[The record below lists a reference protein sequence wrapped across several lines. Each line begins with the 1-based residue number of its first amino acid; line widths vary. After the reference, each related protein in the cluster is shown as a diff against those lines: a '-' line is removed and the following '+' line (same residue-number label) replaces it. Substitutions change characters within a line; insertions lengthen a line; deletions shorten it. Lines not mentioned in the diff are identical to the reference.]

1 MRQATQALAG
11 ANGQVLE
18 ACRETFADRDRL
30 KIEVDRRIVK
40 DELLRAIPP
49 GGSNYGPKKT
59 WTDTALLRN
68 EFAKQAR
75 FTPVRSV
82 LMRAAHSVQTLKPC
96 FMMSPLSLAKFLTP
110 ERLVNIGDE
119 VTPGMT
125 LARLDSTDYRLS
137 LESAEAE
144 VKAAQSSLKQ
154 AEADERRN
162 AALNEKG
169 VVSDASYDKKKAAAD
184 EARGRAERALRSLAL
199 ASNQL
204 AYTDLVATETGVV
217 TALPVEVG
225 QVVSAGQLIARV
237 ARLDE
242 LEAVVSI
249 PESRIDGDRTAAA
262 TVTLWAD
269 GGRVYDAKLR
279 EVSPQADPATRTYRA
294 RYSLIRPDA
303 AITLGKTATVHL
315 ASPGAGERAKLPLAA
330 VFKDQGRPS
339 VWLIDEAR
347 GRLIKTSVE
356 VSAWTETSA
365 IIFGG
370 LTTGEKVVAAGVHKL
385 DAGTP
390 VRIVEVVQ

>member
-1 MRQATQALAG
+1 MGPDMSATSTFIFGKAHAPGLVRPALVAG
-11 ANGQVLE
+11 TLIVLATGLSGCKSE
-18 ACRETFADRDRL
+18 SAPYTAAPQPVRAASVTFSA
-30 KIEVDRRIVK
+30 
-40 DELLRAIPP
+40 A
-49 GGSNYGPKKT
+49 
-59 WTDTALLRN
+59 TDT
-68 EFAKQAR
+68 
-75 FTPVRSV
+75 RSY
-82 LMRAAHSVQTLKPC
+82 TGTIKPRYESDLG
-96 FMMSPLSLAKFLTP
+96 FRVSGKIV

-199 ASNQL
+199 VSNQL

-347 GRLIKTSVE
+347 GRLIKTGVE

-365 IIFGG
+365 IISGG
-370 LTTGEKVVAAGVHKL
+370 LTTGEKVVTAGVHKL

>member
-1 MRQATQALAG
+1 MGPDMSATSTFLFGKAHAPGLVRPALVAG
-11 ANGQVLE
+11 TLIVLATGLSGCKSE
-18 ACRETFADRDRL
+18 SA
-30 KIEVDRRIVK
+30 
-40 DELLRAIPP
+40 P
-49 GGSNYGPKKT
+49 Y
-59 WTDTALLRN
+59 TA
-68 EFAKQAR
+68 APQ
-75 FTPVRSV
+75 PVRAVSV
-82 LMRAAHSVQTLKPC
+82 TFSAARDTRSYTGTIEPRYESDLGFRVSGKIV
-96 FMMSPLSLAKFLTP
+96 
-110 ERLVNIGDE
+110 ERRVNIGDE

-144 VKAAQSSLKQ
+144 VKAAQGSLKQ
-154 AEADERRN
+154 AGAAERRN

-169 VVSDASYDKKKAAAD
+169 WVSDASYDQKKAAAD
-184 EARGRAERALRSLAL
+184 EARGRAERAVRSLAL

-204 AYTDLVATETGVV
+204 AYADLVATETGVV

-269 GGRVYDAKLR
+269 RGRVYDAKLR

-303 AITLGKTATVHL
+303 AIMLGKTATVHL

-347 GRLIKTSVE
+347 GRLIKTGVE

-365 IIFGG
+365 IISGG
-370 LTTGEKVVAAGVHKL
+370 LTTGEKVVTAGVHKL